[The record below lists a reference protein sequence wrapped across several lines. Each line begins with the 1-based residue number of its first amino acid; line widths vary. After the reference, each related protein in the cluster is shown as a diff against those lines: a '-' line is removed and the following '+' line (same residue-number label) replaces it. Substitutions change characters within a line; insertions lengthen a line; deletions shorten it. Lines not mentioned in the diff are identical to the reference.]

1 MGPAMAVPYVPAS
14 MEGQGINCMRVWV
27 YSDPCSDHGKGVA
40 LLSDKLMV
48 PVQDSGFRCK
58 CFKVNIYICH
68 VEVPQNGC
76 PQTTGFFSPLFWR
89 ITAKME
95 KSRWLAFL
103 GALSFTWR

>member
-1 MGPAMAVPYVPAS
+1 MGPVMAVPYVPAS
-14 MEGQGINCMRVWV
+14 MEGQGINCIRVWV

-58 CFKVNIYICH
+58 CFKVSIYICH

-76 PQTTGFFSPLFWR
+76 PQTTGFFLNS
-89 ITAKME
+89 
-95 KSRWLAFL
+95 
-103 GALSFTWR
+103 GG